1 MERRVIVS
9 ASLAH
14 AITHGLEL
22 TFAALL
28 VRIGLEF
35 GATLATLGVV
45 ANAGTFTF
53 GATALPAGFLSDRF
67 GPRAM
72 ITGCLLLAAA
82 CSLFVAASPNLAV
95 LAVSLA
101 VLGGAIGL
109 YHPPGTAMVSSV
121 IERRG
126 MAFALHGIAG
136 NVGIGLAPA
145 IATVVAVLV
154 SWRAAYVVLAILALI
169 VALTVWRLA
178 PDRDEALK
186 RSYEAAD
193 AARARLATLGP
204 GVRVRTT
211 PPTQR
216 TWTSP
221 ALALI
226 YVCTIGTG
234 FIYRGSLTFL
244 PAHLEEH
251 LGLSIFGW
259 SPEAVAGAMS
269 SVVLFAAVFGQILG
283 GTLSDRI
290 PLERAAVPVAAAII
304 PMLAL
309 VGLGGG
315 VFLLIAAS
323 GFVLF
328 NFAGQPIFNGLTA
341 DYAPV
346 NAAGRAFGVQ
356 FFLSFG
362 VGSFAASAAGVIAD
376 RAGTGA
382 AFYALAGVAAVLTA
396 LVVVVALGANRRRRA
411 LVSERAEAAAAG
423 D

>member
-72 ITGCLLLAAA
+72 ITGCLALAAA
-82 CSLFVAASPNLAV
+82 CSIFVAVSPNLAV

-109 YHPPGTAMVSSV
+109 YHPPGTAMVSTV

-136 NVGIGLAPA
+136 NVGIALAPA
-145 IATVVAVLV
+145 IATGVAVLV
-154 SWRAAYVVLAILALI
+154 SWRAAYVVLALFALA

-211 PPTQR
+211 PPAQR

-221 ALALI
+221 ALVLI

-251 LGLSIFGW
+251 LELSIFGW

-269 SVVLFAAVFGQILG
+269 SLVLFAAVFGQILG

-290 PLERAAVPVAAAII
+290 SLERAAIPVAASII

-309 VGLGGG
+309 VGAGGG
-315 VFLLIAAS
+315 VFLLLAAS

-346 NAAGRAFGVQ
+346 NAAGRAFGIQ

-362 VGSFAASAAGVIAD
+362 VGSFAASGAGFIAD

-382 AFYALAGVAAVLTA
+382 AFYALAGVAATLTV

-411 LVSERAEAAAAG
+411 LLAERSEAAAAG